1 MKVFWAALRFLTI
14 LPVPG
19 DGAADG
25 IVLENSLV
33 YFPIVGL
40 LLGLLAALAAAGLQF
55 LLPPLPG
62 AVVLV
67 GLLVLFSGGLHMDG
81 LADTA
86 DGFFSSRPRARI
98 LEIMRDSAIGS
109 MGTLAIVLVL
119 CLKIAALASLPA
131 PRVWQAVF
139 LMPLAGRSA
148 LVLMT
153 VFFPYARSEGGLASP
168 FFKGGKA
175 VPAAVALLLFTVCA
189 IMVAG
194 GALGGL
200 SLLAA
205 VAVCLLFGLFCMR
218 KIGGITGDTL
228 GCTCELAEA
237 AVVLAF
243 SCWISR

>member
-1 MKVFWAALRFLTI
+1 MKGFWAAIRFLTI

-19 DGAADG
+19 DGSKDA

-33 YFPIVGL
+33 YFPAVGL
-40 LLGLLAALAAAGLQF
+40 LLGLLAALAAVGLQR
-55 LLPPLPG
+55 LLPPLPM
-62 AVVLV
+62 AVVLAA
-67 GLLVLFSGGLHMDG
+67 LLVLFSGGLHMDG

-86 DGFFSSRPRARI
+86 DGFFSSRPRERI

-119 CLKIAALASLPA
+119 SLKIASLASVPTSKL
-131 PRVWQAVF
+131 WQAAL

-153 VFFPYARSEGGLASP
+153 VFFPYARREGGLATP

-175 VPAAVALLLFTVCA
+175 LPVGVALLLFMVCA
-189 IMVAG
+189 LRVAG

-200 SLLAA
+200 SLLTSGAA
-205 VAVCLLFGLFCMR
+205 CLLFGLFCMR

-228 GCTCELAEA
+228 GCSCELVE
-237 AVVLAF
+237 AVVALTFA
-243 SCWISR
+243 SL

>member
-1 MKVFWAALRFLTI
+1 MKSFFAALRFLTI

-19 DGAADG
+19 DGSRDG

-33 YFPIVGL
+33 YFPVVGL
-40 LLGLLAALAAAGLQF
+40 LLGLLSALAAVGLQF
-55 LLPPLPG
+55 LLPPLPV

-67 GLLVLFSGGLHMDG
+67 SLLVLFSGGLHMDG

-86 DGFFSSRPRARI
+86 DGFFSSRPRERI

-109 MGTLAIVLVL
+109 MGTLAMVLVL
-119 CLKIAALASLPA
+119 CLKIATLASVPGSK
-131 PRVWQAVF
+131 VWQAVF

-153 VFFPYARSEGGLASP
+153 SFFPYARYEGGLASP

-175 VPAAVALLLFTVCA
+175 MPAGVALLLFMVCA
-189 IMVAG
+189 LVVAG
-194 GALGGL
+194 AALGGL
-200 SLLAA
+200 SIMASG
-205 VAVCLLFGLFCMR
+205 AVCLLFGSFCMR

-228 GCTCELAEA
+228 GCTCELVETAIA
-237 AVVLAF
+237 LIFAVH
-243 SCWISR
+243 